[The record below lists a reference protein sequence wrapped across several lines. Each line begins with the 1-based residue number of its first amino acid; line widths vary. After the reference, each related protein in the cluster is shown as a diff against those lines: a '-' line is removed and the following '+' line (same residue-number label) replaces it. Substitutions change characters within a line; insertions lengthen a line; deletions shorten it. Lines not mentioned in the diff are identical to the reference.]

1 MIRPRRNRSARRPT
15 VSAGVAKT
23 GTGAGAA
30 VRRTRANQART
41 AAYHVVRAVLRGDDL
56 PRALAESRDP
66 LADDRDRALVTELAV
81 GTFRWL
87 AALDHVV
94 GRAAD
99 RPVARIDDEVLTV
112 LRLGAYQLL
121 HLDRVPPAAA
131 VDESVRLT
139 RQIGKSS
146 AAGFVNAVLRR
157 LAATRARPELPPAP
171 DTAGSR
177 EARLA
182 YLSVTGSHPRWL
194 VERWLDRHG
203 LPAVAD
209 WVGFNNAAPPLTL
222 RANRLRTTRE
232 ELARRLA
239 EHDVQTEPTRFARDG
254 LIVVA
259 GNPYRTPVASRGH
272 FLAQDE
278 ASQLVAELVG
288 GRPGERILDACAAPG
303 GKTTAIAGVTGGRGL
318 LVAGDLRP
326 ARLRLLRETLMGMS
340 AAAAVVRLDMRRGV
354 PFGPVFDRVLVDAPC
369 SGLGVLRRDPEIRW
383 RRRPGDLPRFARE
396 QLSMV
401 GHAAGA
407 VRPGGILVYA
417 TCSSEPDEN
426 EEVAAAF
433 LDAHPDFESVSP
445 DETGPV
451 GPGLHAVLDGRGR
464 LSTTP
469 FDHGLD
475 AFFAVV
481 LRRRLRVAGTR
492 RPAGDAGRPEA
503 KGDHGTTRDPG
514 TARTPGGEYAGDTAR
529 P

>member
-1 MIRPRRNRSARRPT
+1 M
-15 VSAGVAKT
+15 
-23 GTGAGAA
+23 
-30 VRRTRANQART
+30 TRANQART

-56 PRALAESRDP
+56 PRALAGTRDP
-66 LADDRDRALVTELAV
+66 LADDRDRALVTELAG
-81 GTFRWL
+81 GTLRWL

-99 RPVARIDDEVLTV
+99 RPVARIDDDVLTV

-121 HLDRVPPAAA
+121 HLDRVPAAAA
-131 VDESVRLT
+131 VDESVRLV
-139 RQIGKSS
+139 RRIGKSS

-157 LAATRARPELPPAP
+157 LAAARERPGLPPP
-171 DTAGSR
+171 PGESGNR

-203 LPAVAD
+203 LHAVAD
-209 WVGFNNAAPPLTL
+209 WVRFHNAAPPLTL

-232 ELARRLA
+232 ELAGQLA
-239 EHDVQTEPTRFARDG
+239 EHDVRTEPTRFARDG
-254 LIVVA
+254 LTVVA
-259 GNPYRTPVASRGH
+259 GNPYRTPVAGRGL

-278 ASQLVAELVG
+278 ASQLVAELLG

-303 GKTTAIAGVTGGRGL
+303 GKTTAIAGALDRRGL
-318 LVAGDLRP
+318 LVAGDLRT
-326 ARLRLLRETLMGMS
+326 ARLRLLGGTLAAMGATD
-340 AAAAVVRLDMRRGV
+340 AAIVRLDLRRGV

-383 RRRPGDLPRFARE
+383 RRRPGDLPRFAAA
-396 QLSMV
+396 QLSMA
-401 GHAAGA
+401 GHAAAA
-407 VRPGGILVYA
+407 VRPGGVLLYA

-426 EEVAAAF
+426 EEVVAAF
-433 LDAHPDFESVSP
+433 LDAHADFEVTSP
-445 DETGPV
+445 DRTGPV
-451 GPGLHAVLDGRGR
+451 APGLRAVLDDRGR

-481 LRRRLRVAGTR
+481 LRRRPETVTPAGTCSIL
-492 RPAGDAGRPEA
+492 
-503 KGDHGTTRDPG
+503 
-514 TARTPGGEYAGDTAR
+514 
-529 P
+529 

>member
-1 MIRPRRNRSARRPT
+1 MIRSPRDRGGARRR
-15 VSAGVAKT
+15 G
-23 GTGAGAA
+23 GAGGDRLRRRRAA
-30 VRRTRANQART
+30 GGTEAVTRASQAR
-41 AAYHVVRAVLRGDDL
+41 AAAFRVVRAVLGGDDL
-56 PRALAESRDP
+56 PRALAELRDP
-66 LADDRDRALVTELAV
+66 LADDRDRALVTELAG
-81 GTFRWL
+81 GTFRRL

-99 RPVARIDDEVLTV
+99 RPVARIDDDVLTV

-131 VDESVRLT
+131 VDESVRLA
-139 RQIGKSS
+139 RRIGKSS

-157 LAATRARPELPPAP
+157 IAATRGRPGLPPP
-171 DTAGSR
+171 PGEAGSR

-203 LPAVAD
+203 LPAAAD
-209 WVGFNNAAPPLTL
+209 WVGFNNAAPALTL
-222 RANRLRTTRE
+222 RANRLLITRE

-239 EHDVQTEPTRFARDG
+239 EHGVRTEPTRFARDG
-254 LIVVA
+254 LTVVA
-259 GNPYRTPVASRGH
+259 GNPYRTPVAGGGH
-272 FLAQDE
+272 FVAQDE

-288 GRPGERILDACAAPG
+288 GRPGERVLDACAAPG
-303 GKTTAIAGVTGGRGL
+303 GKTTAIAGAMDGRGL

-326 ARLRLLRETLMGMS
+326 ARLRLLRGTLAGLG
-340 AAAAVVRLDMRRGV
+340 AAAAVVRLDLRRGA

-383 RRRPGDLPRFARE
+383 RRRPGDLPRFAAE

-407 VRPGGILVYA
+407 VRPGGVLVYA

-426 EEVAAAF
+426 EEVVAAF
-433 LDAHPDFESVSP
+433 LEGHPDFEAVSP
-445 DETGPV
+445 HGTGPV
-451 GPGLHAVLDGRGR
+451 APGLGAVLDDRGR

-481 LRRRLRVAGTR
+481 LRRRGAAPRVERRGPSRGGPANRNEAG
-492 RPAGDAGRPEA
+492 AAGRR
-503 KGDHGTTRDPG
+503 GSG
-514 TARTPGGEYAGDTAR
+514 R

>member
-1 MIRPRRNRSARRPT
+1 M
-15 VSAGVAKT
+15 
-23 GTGAGAA
+23 
-30 VRRTRANQART
+30 TRANQART
-41 AAYHVVRAVLRGDDL
+41 AAYQVVRAVLRGDDL
-56 PRALAESRDP
+56 PRALAGLRDP
-66 LADDRDRALVTELAV
+66 LADDRDRALVTELA
-81 GTFRWL
+81 GGALRRL

-99 RPVARIDDEVLTV
+99 RPVARIDDDLLTV

-131 VDESVRLT
+131 VDESVRLA
-139 RQIGKSS
+139 RRIGKSS

-157 LAATRARPELPPAP
+157 IAATRENPGLPPP
-171 DTAGSR
+171 PGEAGSR
-177 EARLA
+177 EARLT

-203 LPAVAD
+203 LPAVAE
-209 WVGFNNAAPPLTL
+209 WVRFNNAAPPLTL
-222 RANRLRTTRE
+222 RANRLRTTRA

-239 EHDVQTEPTRFARDG
+239 EHGVKTEPTRFAPDG
-254 LIVVA
+254 LTVVA
-259 GNPYRTPVASRGH
+259 GNPYRTPAASRGH

-288 GRPGERILDACAAPG
+288 ARPGERVLDACAAPG
-303 GKTTAIAGVTGGRGL
+303 GKTTAIAGAMGGSGL

-326 ARLRLLRETLMGMS
+326 ARLRLLRGTLADLG
-340 AAAAVVRLDMRRGV
+340 AAAAVVRLDLRRGA

-383 RRRPGDLPRFARE
+383 RRRPGDLPRFAAE
-396 QLSMV
+396 QLSLV
-401 GHAAGA
+401 GRAAGA
-407 VRPGGILVYA
+407 VRPGGVLVYA

-426 EEVAAAF
+426 EEVVGAF
-433 LDAHPDFESVSP
+433 LDAHPDFEAVSP
-445 DETGPV
+445 PGTGPV
-451 GPGLHAVLDGRGR
+451 APGLGAVLDDRGR

-481 LRRRLRVAGTR
+481 LRRCG
-492 RPAGDAGRPEA
+492 RPAGGRRPSSGAGRPEA
-503 KGDHGTTRDPG
+503 DRRTRNDAG
-514 TARTPGGEYAGDTAR
+514 AAGRRGRGGRDGGGNL
-529 P
+529 

>member
-1 MIRPRRNRSARRPT
+1 M
-15 VSAGVAKT
+15 
-23 GTGAGAA
+23 
-30 VRRTRANQART
+30 TRANQART

-56 PRALAESRDP
+56 PRALAELRDP
-66 LADDRDRALVTELAV
+66 LAEDRDRALVTELAV

-99 RPVARIDDEVLTV
+99 RPVARIDDDVLTV
-112 LRLGAYQLL
+112 LRLGTYQLL

-131 VDESVRLT
+131 VDESVRLA
-139 RQIGKSS
+139 RRIGKSS

-157 LAATRARPELPPAP
+157 IAATREKPGLPPP
-171 DTAGSR
+171 PGEAGSR

-194 VERWLDRHG
+194 AERWLDRHG
-203 LPAVAD
+203 LPAVED
-209 WVGFNNAAPPLTL
+209 WVRFNNTAPPLTL
-222 RANRLRTTRE
+222 RANRLLTTRE
-232 ELARRLA
+232 KLARRLA
-239 EHDVQTEPTRFARDG
+239 EHDVRTEPTRFARDG
-254 LIVVA
+254 LTVVA
-259 GNPYRTPVASRGH
+259 GNPYRTPIASGGL

-303 GKTTAIAGVTGGRGL
+303 GKTTAIAGAMGGTGL
-318 LVAGDLRP
+318 LVAGDLRT
-326 ARLRLLRETLMGMS
+326 ARLRLLRRTLAGTGS
-340 AAAAVVRLDMRRGV
+340 AAAVVRLDLRRPA

-369 SGLGVLRRDPEIRW
+369 SGLGILRRDPEIRW
-383 RRRPGDLPRFARE
+383 RRRPGDLPRFAAA
-396 QLSMV
+396 QLSMA

-407 VRPGGILVYA
+407 VRPGGVLVYA

-426 EEVAAAF
+426 EEVVAAF
-433 LDAHPDFESVSP
+433 LDDHPEFERMGP
-445 DETGPV
+445 DRAGPAA
-451 GPGLHAVLDGRGR
+451 PGLHAVLDDRGR

-481 LRRRLRVAGTR
+481 LRRRASPGEPSPRRTSSSRRAAASDGRRAVPERQRALRHGPGR
-492 RPAGDAGRPEA
+492 RGRNAGDAGNREV
-503 KGDHGTTRDPG
+503 
-514 TARTPGGEYAGDTAR
+514 AR
-529 P
+529 PRSETTA

>member
-1 MIRPRRNRSARRPT
+1 M
-15 VSAGVAKT
+15 
-23 GTGAGAA
+23 
-30 VRRTRANQART
+30 TRANQART

-56 PRALAESRDP
+56 PRALAELRDP
-66 LADDRDRALVTELAV
+66 LPDDRDRALVTELAG
-81 GTFRWL
+81 GTLRWL

-99 RPVARIDDEVLTV
+99 RPVARIDDDVLTV

-131 VDESVRLT
+131 VDESVRLA
-139 RQIGKSS
+139 RRVGKSS

-157 LAATRARPELPPAP
+157 IAATREKPGLPPPPAE
-171 DTAGSR
+171 AGSR

-194 VERWLDRHG
+194 VDRWLDRHG
-203 LPAVAD
+203 LPGVTD
-209 WVGFNNAAPPLTL
+209 WVRFNNAAPPLTL
-222 RANRLRTTRE
+222 RANRLRTTRG

-239 EHDVQTEPTRFARDG
+239 EHGVRTEPTRFARDG
-254 LIVVA
+254 LTVVA
-259 GNPYRTPVASRGH
+259 GNPYRTPVASRGL

-288 GRPGERILDACAAPG
+288 GRPGERVLDACAAPG
-303 GKTTAIAGVTGGRGL
+303 GKTTAIAGTMGGRGL
-318 LVAGDLRP
+318 LVAADLRP
-326 ARLRLLRETLMGMS
+326 PRLRLLRGTLAGMG
-340 AAAAVVRLDMRRGV
+340 ADAAVVRLDMRRGA

-383 RRRPGDLPRFARE
+383 RRRPGDLPRFAAE
-396 QLSMV
+396 QLSMA

-426 EEVAAAF
+426 EEVVAAF
-433 LDAHPDFESVSP
+433 LDAHADFEA
-445 DETGPV
+445 V
-451 GPGLHAVLDGRGR
+451 GPDGAGPIAPGLRAVLDDRGR

-469 FDHGLD
+469 FHHGLD
-475 AFFAVV
+475 AFFAAV
-481 LRRRLRVAGTR
+481 LRRRVTPARAAPLRGSVAPATARAVPRRGEAPDDAR
-492 RPAGDAGRPEA
+492 RPRA
-503 KGDHGTTRDPG
+503 
-514 TARTPGGEYAGDTAR
+514 ARTPRGAAPETR
-529 P
+529 EP

>member
-1 MIRPRRNRSARRPT
+1 MTRSNPAR
-15 VSAGVAKT
+15 A
-23 GTGAGAA
+23 
-30 VRRTRANQART
+30 
-41 AAYHVVRAVLRGDDL
+41 AAYHVVRAVFRGDDL
-56 PRALAESRDP
+56 PRALSALRDP
-66 LADDRDRALVTELAV
+66 LADDRDRALVTELAG
-81 GTFRWL
+81 GTLRWL

-99 RPVARIDDEVLTV
+99 RPVARIDEDVLTV

-131 VDESVRLT
+131 VDESVRLA
-139 RQIGKSS
+139 RRIGKAS

-157 LAATRARPELPPAP
+157 IAADRGRPGLPPP
-171 DTAGSR
+171 PGESGNR
-177 EARLA
+177 ERQLA

-203 LPAVAD
+203 LRAAAD
-209 WVGFNNAAPPLTL
+209 WVRFNNAAPRLTL
-222 RANRLRTTRE
+222 RANRLRTTRD
-232 ELARRLA
+232 ELARQLA
-239 EHDVQTEPTRFARDG
+239 EHDVQTEATRFARDG
-254 LIVVA
+254 LTVVG
-259 GNPYRTPVASRGH
+259 GNPYRTPIAGQGL

-288 GRPGERILDACAAPG
+288 GRPGERVLDACAAPG
-303 GKTTAIAGVTGGRGL
+303 GKATAIAGAMRRRGL

-326 ARLRLLRETLMGMS
+326 ARLRLLRGTLADMG
-340 AAAAVVRLDMRRGV
+340 AAGAAVVRLDLRRGA

-383 RRRPGDLPRFARE
+383 RRRPGDLPRFAAE
-396 QLSMV
+396 QRSMA

-426 EEVAAAF
+426 EEVVSAF
-433 LDAHPDFESVSP
+433 LDGHPDFEPVEP
-445 DETGPV
+445 DGAGPV
-451 GPGLHAVLDGRGR
+451 AAGLRAVLDDRGR

-481 LRRRLRVAGTR
+481 LRRRVAPRRRGAPGTERPPR
-492 RPAGDAGRPEA
+492 RPASPA
-503 KGDHGTTRDPG
+503 KGSDRPGGAPESKRAPWAMPRRREAPEMHGTV
-514 TARTPGGEYAGDTAR
+514 TAAVNL
-529 P
+529 